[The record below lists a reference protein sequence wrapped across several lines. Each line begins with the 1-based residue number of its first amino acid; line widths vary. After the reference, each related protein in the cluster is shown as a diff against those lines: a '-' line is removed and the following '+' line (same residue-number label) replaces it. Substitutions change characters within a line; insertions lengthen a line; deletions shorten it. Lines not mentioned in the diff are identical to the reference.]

1 MEQKGYCL
9 RLGVGERKYSM
20 ILTEADRVN
29 LNRNSSKGNQL
40 KWFQGKQWYKADYL
54 GYEALSE
61 FVVSE
66 LLDKTNVQ
74 SFVKYRVVRIRY
86 HQQEFIGCESE
97 NFLKEKE
104 SIITLAKLFEKYKEM
119 DISKECAHISDVKER
134 IRFVVEHVAAITGLT
149 EFGQYLTRLLEI
161 DAFFLNE
168 DRHLNNVA
176 VVYREE
182 EGCFDYCPVFDNGA
196 ALFSD
201 ATISY
206 PMNQKLEK
214 CLSMIEA
221 KPFSRLFDEQ
231 VVAAE
236 ELYGIQLQLR
246 FDAKDVERLAEQG
259 MEFYAEEIVCRI
271 QDVLRHQMRKY
282 EYLRK

>member
-1 MEQKGYCL
+1 
-9 RLGVGERKYSM
+9 M
-20 ILTEADRVN
+20 ILAEADRVN
-29 LNRNSSKGNQL
+29 PNRNSSKGNQL
-40 KWFQGKQWYKADYL
+40 KWFQGKLWYKADYL

-74 SFVKYRVVRIRY
+74 NFVKYRLVRIQY

-104 SIITLAKLFEKYKEM
+104 SIITLAKLFEKYKEL
-119 DISKECAHISDVKER
+119 DITKECAHISDIKER
-134 IRFVVEHVAAITGLT
+134 IRFVVDHVVAITGLT
-149 EFGQYLTRLLEI
+149 EFGQYLTQLLEI

-176 VVYREE
+176 VIYKEE
-182 EGCFDYCPVFDNGA
+182 EDSFDYCPVFDNGA

-201 ATISY
+201 TAISY
-206 PMNQKLEK
+206 PMNLEMEK

-231 VVAAE
+231 AEAAE
-236 ELYGIQLQLR
+236 ELYGTQLQLW
-246 FDAKDVERLAEQG
+246 FDSKDVQRLVEQG
-259 MEFYAEEIVCRI
+259 KEFYAEEIVSRV
-271 QDVLRHQMRKY
+271 QEVLRNQMRKY
-282 EYLRK
+282 EYLRR